1 MTPLARPSRILQTIV
16 HVLVYAIAV
25 GMILRAKRPGWAD
38 RARAPMRRIASLL
51 FGIVVVIMLISDPE
65 PVLAAAPIAGLP
77 AIALSLAVLLLGY
90 GASRAARTSRQDAL
104 TISVEIIV
112 QNVPL
117 ATLIVFNIL
126 ERAEFLAF
134 IVVYAIVLLPIALAW
149 AFGFRALGGLSQ
161 QSAS

>member
-1 MTPLARPSRILQTIV
+1 M
-16 HVLVYAIAV
+16 
-25 GMILRAKRPGWAD
+25 
-38 RARAPMRRIASLL
+38 
-51 FGIVVVIMLISDPE
+51 
-65 PVLAAAPIAGLP
+65 
-77 AIALSLAVLLLGY
+77 
-90 GASRAARTSRQDAL
+90 SRATRTNRQDAL

-126 ERAEFLAF
+126 ERSEFIGF
-134 IVVYAIVLLPIALAW
+134 IVVYAAVLLPIALAW